1 MKRFAKK
8 VNGWKPLTIFT
19 KTLRLKCLAG
29 FWKHL
34 CIRSQSLTKG
44 LIKKIMMGLFSEI
57 SQPFNGRGLYLIET
71 SPAYRNQSMDC
82 FLYNKDI
89 HHEIS

>member
-8 VNGWKPLTIFT
+8 VNCLKPLTIFT

-29 FWKHL
+29 FRKRL
-34 CIRSQSLTKG
+34 CVQSQSRTKG

-57 SQPFNGRGLYLIET
+57 SQPFNDRDLYLIET
-71 SPAYRNQSMDC
+71 SPAYRNQSMDW